1 MARVG
6 RNASCGLPPPWSP
19 RPRAEKRDNGSS
31 MAAQLSRPWSNSSPV
46 GEGGEESR
54 MMKEEREGK
63 KKRER
68 EEKAKGREG
77 RWGEGRK
84 SPCVVCVYNYFNLQ
98 ALTTAMDG
106 WEGGRVRGRERR
118 ERRERRK
125 VRGRG
130 RKERREGE
138 DKIKPNG
145 VLIPVLLACFPS
157 MPSSVCERKWKIAQ
171 TNHTHAGIGGRTIPR
186 SLLVV

>member
-6 RNASCGLPPPWSP
+6 RNASCGLPPPLSP

-63 KKRER
+63 RKRER

-77 RWGEGRK
+77 R
-84 SPCVVCVYNYFNLQ
+84 
-98 ALTTAMDG
+98 
-106 WEGGRVRGRERR
+106 
-118 ERRERRK
+118 
-125 VRGRG
+125 
-130 RKERREGE
+130 
-138 DKIKPNG
+138 
-145 VLIPVLLACFPS
+145 
-157 MPSSVCERKWKIAQ
+157 
-171 TNHTHAGIGGRTIPR
+171 
-186 SLLVV
+186 

>member
-1 MARVG
+1 M
-6 RNASCGLPPPWSP
+6 
-19 RPRAEKRDNGSS
+19 
-31 MAAQLSRPWSNSSPV
+31 
-46 GEGGEESR
+46 
-54 MMKEEREGK
+54 
-63 KKRER
+63 
-68 EEKAKGREG
+68 
-77 RWGEGRK
+77 
-84 SPCVVCVYNYFNLQ
+84 CVYNYFNLQ

-106 WEGGRVRGRERR
+106 WEGGRVRGR